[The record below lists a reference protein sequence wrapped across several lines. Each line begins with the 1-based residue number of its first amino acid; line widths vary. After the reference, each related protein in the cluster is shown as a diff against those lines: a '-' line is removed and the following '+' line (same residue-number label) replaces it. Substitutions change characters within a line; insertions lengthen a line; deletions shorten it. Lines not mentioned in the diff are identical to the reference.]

1 MINIFTAVV
10 IALASSAL
18 GFLVGWLFAKAKG
31 DTKEVEHI
39 NRVMY
44 SEPSE
49 RRGSIIT
56 IYD

>member
-18 GFLVGWLFAKAKG
+18 GFLVGWLFGRAKDGNKP
-31 DTKEVEHI
+31 VEHVERI
-39 NRVMY
+39 MY

>member
-31 DTKEVEHI
+31 DAKPVEHVK
-39 NRVMY
+39 RVMY
-44 SEPSE
+44 REDDMPIRLVLLE
-49 RRGSIIT
+49 E
-56 IYD
+56 D